1 MKKRFFFLV
10 ALAFVG
16 LAVHAQI
23 NTGIYPKSFQ
33 MKSSGGKIEHIE
45 IPPLSQTDIDKAMA
59 QDGRGATML
68 TAAQMI
74 PVDKG
79 VDNAGT
85 WSVLSDGTPIWRLS
99 LSSEGARQ
107 VVLVFSE
114 FHLPEG
120 SRLFVYNEDKS
131 MIFGPYTHED
141 NPESGVFSIGL
152 LVGDHVTVE
161 YEAPRTFDKKT
172 PRQVI
177 RQARNE
183 DELRLHIDQFSYVF
197 RGPSTIDM
205 GTRYYYDFNSSQYCE
220 VNANC
225 PEGDNWRSQQKGVAH
240 IFVIMGN
247 QGGFCSGSM
256 VNNTSEDGRPL
267 FLTAEHCG
275 GWLPETDI
283 SKWVFTFGF
292 ETPGCDNIQQQP
304 KGNVVVGAKKL
315 ATAGGNGTSD
325 FLLLELNTTKE
336 KLQEWDVVY
345 NGWDREDTPSPS
357 GVGIHHPSGDVKKI
371 STYTKALVSN
381 TYQDQTMTGATDAF
395 WRVTWAP
402 TESGHGITEG
412 GSSGSPLFNEG
423 GYIVGTLTGGSSY
436 CSTPY
441 SPDSYGKVAYHWSSN
456 GTDSSKR
463 LDYWLDPGQTGAMR
477 CEAFDQNSKEIDFYA
492 DRQELDTAGEV
503 FFESKLPSTVT
514 RWKWNFPGGIPSTAE
529 ADTVRVK
536 YSEPGYYGVSLEV
549 WFKDGGKKTLDRASY
564 IRVGTNDGS
573 EMVFS
578 YDFEDCKDFA
588 VDTFPSCTTIDKDHL
603 PTFGIQNID
612 FPNSGYVGSFIVGN
626 DDATQ
631 PANQNVFLA
640 HSGKKMGV
648 CMNATIERGTP
659 VNDDWFITPLL
670 PVKDSAR
677 FSFFAGSYTEKYG
690 KERMEVYYIDK
701 EDTVCVSGQRYLEV
715 SQEWTE
721 YGFSIDSTVADSV
734 KWAIRCV
741 SSDAMA
747 LFIDD
752 LSVKAWTFSNRSP
765 NFNIQADTNRIAMGG
780 KVKFSYTSEGEV
792 SACRWKFEGAST
804 EISEETVPEAT
815 YPKPGVYPVS
825 LTLQINGNWL
835 SKSLPSYIE
844 VLPEI
849 SISDLNISFT
859 ASSREVELEETVKFT
874 NTTPDMEKAAIEAVL
889 WSFPGG
895 SIKESWDENPQI
907 NYLSAGSYDVSLT
920 LFNFENAVTK
930 TEKAFI
936 VCKPSVATEEGRPM
950 EIRSQIYP
958 NPAHSE
964 FHITLPASARIE
976 IFGINGIRIL
986 NKHYAEGEHSLNR
999 IIGSGLYL
1007 IHVLYDNGGSEVHKL
1022 MIR

>member
-10 ALAFVG
+10 ALAFMG
-16 LAVHAQI
+16 LVVHAQI

-33 MKSSGGKIEHIE
+33 MKSSAGKIEHIE

-141 NPESGVFSIGL
+141 NPESGIFSIGL
-152 LVGDHVTVE
+152 LIGDHVTVE
-161 YEAPRTFDKKT
+161 YEAPKTLNKKT

-177 RQARNE
+177 RQAKNE

-225 PEGDNWRSQQKGVAH
+225 PEGDDWRLQQKGVAH
-240 IFVIMGN
+240 LFVIIGN
-247 QGGFCSGSM
+247 QGGFCTGSM
-256 VNNTSEDGRPL
+256 VNNTANDGRPL

-275 GWLPETDI
+275 GWTSETDLK
-283 SKWVFTFGF
+283 KWIFTFGF
-292 ETPGCDNIQQQP
+292 ETPGCDNIQEQP
-304 KGNVVVGAKKL
+304 KGNVIVGAKRL

-336 KLQEWDVVY
+336 KLQEWNVVY
-345 NGWDREDTPSPS
+345 NGWDREGIASPS
-357 GVGIHHPSGDVKKI
+357 GVGLHHPSGDVKKI
-371 STYTKALVSN
+371 STYTKPLVST
-381 TYQDQTMTGATDAF
+381 TYQDAEMAGATNAF
-395 WRVTWAP
+395 WKVTWSP
-402 TESGHGITEG
+402 TENGHGITEG
-412 GSSGSPLFNEG
+412 GSSGSPLFNDK
-423 GYIVGTLTGGSSY
+423 GYIIGTLTGGSSY
-436 CSTPY
+436 CSSPNN
-441 SPDSYGKVAYHWSSN
+441 PDSYGKVSYHWESN
-456 GTDSSKR
+456 GTDSSRR
-463 LDYWLDPGQTGAMR
+463 LDYWLDPEHTGAMR
-477 CEAFDQNSKEIDFYA
+477 CEPLDQNSREIDFFA
-492 DRQELDTAGEV
+492 DRQELDTAGSV
-503 FFESKLPSTVT
+503 LFRSQLSLSVA
-514 RWKWNFPGGIPSTAE
+514 RWQWNFPGGNPSSSQ
-529 ADTVRVK
+529 ADTVRVQ
-536 YSEPGYYGVSLEV
+536 YDEPGYYGVSLEV
-549 WFKDGGKKTLDRASY
+549 WFKDGEKKTLNRNDF
-564 IRVGTNDGS
+564 IKVGMDDGS
-573 EMVFS
+573 EQIFT
-578 YDFEDCKDFA
+578 YDFENCYDFA
-588 VDTFPSCTTIDKDHL
+588 VDSFPPCTTLDKDGL
-603 PTFGIQNID
+603 STYGIDGID
-612 FPNSGYVGSFIVGN
+612 FRNANYVGSFIVGN
-626 DDATQ
+626 DEKTQ
-631 PANQNVFLA
+631 PANQNIFIA
-640 HSGKKMGV
+640 HSGKRMGV
-648 CMNATIERGTP
+648 CMDAFAERGNP

-670 PVKDSAR
+670 PVKDSAH
-677 FSFFAGSYTEKYG
+677 FSFYASSLSDKYG
-690 KERMEVYYIDK
+690 KERIEVYYIDRN
-701 EDTVCVSGQRYLEV
+701 DTVCVSGKNFIEV
-715 SQEWTE
+715 PEGWTA
-721 YGFSIDSTVADSV
+721 YGYGIGSTAADSV

-741 SSDAMA
+741 SEDATA
-747 LFIDD
+747 LLIDD
-752 LSVKAWTFSNRSP
+752 LAVTVWSNADRSMD
-765 NFNIQADTNRIAMGG
+765 FDIQADTNRVAMGG
-780 KVKFSYTSEGEV
+780 KVKFSYAAEGEV
-792 SACRWKFEGAST
+792 SACRWNFQGAST
-804 EISEETVPEAT
+804 ESSEEEAPEIT

-825 LTLQINGNWL
+825 LALQSNGKWI
-835 SKSLPSYIE
+835 SKNLASFIE

-874 NTTPDMEKAAIEAVL
+874 NTTPDMEKAAIDAVL

-895 SIKESWDENPQI
+895 SIKESWEENPQI
-907 NYLSAGSYDVSLT
+907 SYLSAGSYDVSLT
-920 LFNFENAVTK
+920 LFNSENAVTK

-936 VCKPSVATEEGRPM
+936 VCKPAVATEEGRPM
-950 EIRSQIYP
+950 EIHSQIYP

-986 NKHYAEGEHSLNR
+986 NKHYAEGEHSLNQ
-999 IIGSGLYL
+999 IAGSGLYL
-1007 IHVLYDNGGSEVHKL
+1007 IHVIYDNGGSEVHKL